1 MSKPRI
7 NKRSNDIQLDSGMVG
22 RELQLNVLTGG
33 QVFTP
38 QHIVDQ
44 MVKLKK
50 NNGTV
55 LEPSAGDGI
64 FVKEFKNCIGIEID
78 SNLQNPRVK
87 NIDFFDYSTEH
98 KFETIIG
105 NPPYVRFRDIVKSTK
120 SKLPLRLFDRR
131 TNLYL
136 FFINKCIDHLT
147 DNGELI
153 FITPRDFIKSTN
165 AINLNKKIYREGTIT
180 DFIDLGDTRIFP
192 GFDPNCA
199 IWRFE
204 KGNKKRKTNTGENFI
219 LESGNIVF
227 TKKHYAVKL
236 SDLFLVKVGAVSG
249 DDEIFVNEKF
259 GNKDFLYSKT
269 KSTGKTRRMIFNKKC
284 VYLNQFKERLI
295 SRKIKPFNESNW
307 YEWGRA
313 HHIADGH
320 RIYVNTKTRDKEPFF
335 VSDIVDYDGSVLA
348 LFPKSKLPLDKIC
361 KMLNRVDWN
370 DKGFVC
376 DGRFIFSQRSLENTL
391 LPIDFERF
399 TNKQRNLLQRQ
410 CTEDHFF

>member
-1 MSKPRI
+1 MIKPRI

-22 RELQLNVLTGG
+22 RGLQLNVLTGG

-44 MVKLKK
+44 MVRLKK

-120 SKLPLRLFDRR
+120 SKLPLELFDRR

-269 KSTGKTRRMIFNKKC
+269 KSTGKTRRMIFNKK
-284 VYLNQFKERLI
+284 VDYLNQFKERLI

-391 LPIDFERF
+391 LPIDFKHF
-399 TNKQRNLLQRQ
+399 SKPQGNLL
-410 CTEDHFF
+410 